1 MKNFKF
7 TSLIYALIIVWAFV
21 IYCFSSQSGTQSAAL
36 SEKTLKYIAK
46 FIMPDFE
53 KLSLQTQNEILNEM
67 GHRRIR
73 KIAHILLYAVFAI
86 LIMTA
91 LNRYESNFWQKC
103 LVAIMVCIIY
113 AVLDEWHQY
122 YVKGRASQTFDIAV
136 DALGAFIGSL
146 LFMSLNKIGGYIKM
160 RQ

>member
-7 TSLIYALIIVWAFV
+7 TSLVYVLILIWAV
-21 IYCFSSQSGTQSAAL
+21 IIYCFSSQPGAQSAAL

-53 KLSLQTQNEILNEM
+53 RLSLQTQNDILNEM

-73 KIAHILLYAVFAI
+73 KIAHIFLYSVFAL

-103 LVAIMVCIIY
+103 LVVMTVCIIY

-122 YVKGRASQTFDIAV
+122 YVKGRASQTFDIVV
-136 DALGAFIGSL
+136 DTFGAFIGNL
-146 LFMSLNKIGGYIKM
+146 LFLSLSKIGGYIKM
-160 RQ
+160 LQ